1 METTTTASLPPYLP
15 LGPPFGQCSHKSMS
29 GNLEPQFEAQKE
41 ASRQSTDSA
50 KYEHFVESYRAFLF
64 TSEIES
70 SVTRTARARGSGGL
84 CEFQR

>member
-1 METTTTASLPPYLP
+1 METTTAASLPPYLP
-15 LGPPFGQCSHKSMS
+15 LGP
-29 GNLEPQFEAQKE
+29 FEAQKE

-70 SVTRTARARGSGGL
+70 SVTLTARARGSSGL